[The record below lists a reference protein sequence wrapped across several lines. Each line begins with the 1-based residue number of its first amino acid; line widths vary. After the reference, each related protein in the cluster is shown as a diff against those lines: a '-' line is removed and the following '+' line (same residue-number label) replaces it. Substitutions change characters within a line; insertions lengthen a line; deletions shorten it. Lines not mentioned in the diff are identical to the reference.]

1 VGDRT
6 FEIFALKSN
15 QTAVFL
21 ESASGLSTARERMDQ
36 IAANAAGRYLLVS
49 SGSRIVIARTETFRQ
64 AIAPTRHDPAPPRP
78 ELLQT
83 APALNGTP
91 SNAMLSKADSFRQQ
105 VAKKASGGYRQADQ

>member
-21 ESASGLSTARERMDQ
+21 ESVSGLSTARERMDQ

-49 SGSRIVIARTETFRQ
+49 SGSRIVIARTETFQQ
-64 AIAPTRHDPAPPRP
+64 AIAPTFHDPAAPRQ
-78 ELLQT
+78 ELLKT

-105 VAKKASGGYRQADQ
+105 VAKKASGGDQQTDQ